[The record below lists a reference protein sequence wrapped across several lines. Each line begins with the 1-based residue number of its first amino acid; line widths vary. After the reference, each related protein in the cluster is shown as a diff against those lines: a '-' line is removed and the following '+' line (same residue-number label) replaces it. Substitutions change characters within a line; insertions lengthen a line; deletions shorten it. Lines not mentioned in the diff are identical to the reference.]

1 MFWVKKENSEC
12 WLNNNKQF
20 HKSPKICGINNSQMV
35 GLWHCFTRISNL
47 SNHTM
52 LLVVTLPWPSLRGTV
67 GSPCADLSPVRA
79 VSWREESRQIF
90 LSKLGTTL
98 IYMCLPVYLSICLS
112 IHLSSY
118 LSIYPTIY
126 LSVCLCVC
134 LSVCLSIRL
143 SVYLSICLCICLY
156 TCICVNYVFIFAIY

>member
-20 HKSPKICGINNSQMV
+20 PKSPKICGINNSQMV

-118 LSIYPTIY
+118 LAIYLSIQPSIC

-134 LSVCLSIRL
+134 LSVCL